1 MPTIQPQSQL
11 QPQVQEI
18 TPAVRVWIA
27 EQQAAGFTPEQVV
40 KGLLD
45 VGWGPSM
52 VALLMGAML
61 QAPASASPLNA
72 ANAANAQPI
81 SPTLPVPWP
90 ALAGQG
96 LALDAGDRAVKAAVV
111 LHSPPLLVLEGLLSS
126 EECQALID
134 AAAPRMARSLT
145 VDVKTGG
152 EEKNQARTSDGM
164 FFERGESELI
174 RRIEARIAHLLGWPV
189 ENGEGVQ
196 VLRYGPG
203 AEYRPHFDYFDP
215 AEPGTPSIL
224 QRGGQRV
231 ATVVMYL
238 NEPEAGGATVFPDA
252 GLEVLPQRG
261 NAVFF
266 SYSQAHPASLTL
278 HGGAPVVAGHKW
290 IATKWLRER
299 EFI

>member
-52 VALLMGAML
+52 VALLMGAMQ
-61 QAPASASPLNA
+61 QATASAPPLDA

-224 QRGGQRV
+224 QRGGHAL

-238 NEPEAGGATVFPDA
+238 NEPEAGGATVFPDVTLA
-252 GLEVLPQRG
+252 VVPKCG

-266 SYSQAHPASLTL
+266 SYSQPHPDSRTL
-278 HGGAPVVAGHKW
+278 HGGAPVVSGEKW

>member
-1 MPTIQPQSQL
+1 MIQPQSQS
-11 QPQVQEI
+11 QPQLQVQAF
-18 TPAVRVWIA
+18 TPDVRVWIA
-27 EQQAAGFTPEQVV
+27 QQQAAGFMPEQMI
-40 KGLLD
+40 KGLLE
-45 VGWGPSM
+45 VGWGPSL
-52 VALLMGAML
+52 VAQIMGSGAMRE
-61 QAPASASPLNA
+61 APASASPTDALNA
-72 ANAANAQPI
+72 QSL
-81 SPTLPVPWP
+81 SPALPVPWP

-96 LALDAGDRAVKAAVV
+96 LALDAGDRLVNAPVV

-164 FFERGESELI
+164 FFQRGESELI
-174 RRIEARIAHLLGWPV
+174 RRIEERIAHLLGWPV
-189 ENGEGVQ
+189 ENGEGLQ

-203 AEYRPHFDYFDP
+203 AEYRPHYDYFDP

-238 NEPEAGGATVFPDA
+238 NEPEAGGATVFPDV

-266 SYSQAHPASLTL
+266 SYSQAHQASLTL